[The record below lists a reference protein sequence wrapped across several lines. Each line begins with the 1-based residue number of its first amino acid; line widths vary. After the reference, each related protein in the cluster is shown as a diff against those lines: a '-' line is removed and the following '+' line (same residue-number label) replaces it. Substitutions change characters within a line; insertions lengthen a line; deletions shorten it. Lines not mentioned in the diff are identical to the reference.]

1 MDIDGE
7 DLSPRC
13 EDITLSHVS
22 FSYDSKPILRD
33 VSLTVPEKTTVAIVG
48 PSGSGKSTLCNLMA
62 RFWDVQSG
70 SVSLGGKDVR
80 EYSYDSLIR
89 NFSFVFQRTYLF
101 WILLPTIFA
110 LADQMRHWTK

>member
-62 RFWDVQSG
+62 GSG
-70 SVSLGGKDVR
+70 MCRAAVSASEEKMYG
-80 EYSYDSLIR
+80 
-89 NFSFVFQRTYLF
+89 NTAM
-101 WILLPTIFA
+101 TA
-110 LADQMRHWTK
+110 